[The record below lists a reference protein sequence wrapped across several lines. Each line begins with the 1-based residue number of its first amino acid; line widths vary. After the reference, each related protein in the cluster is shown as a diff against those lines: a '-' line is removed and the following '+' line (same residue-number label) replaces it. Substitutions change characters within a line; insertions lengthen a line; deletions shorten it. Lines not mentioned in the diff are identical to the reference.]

1 LKNEKMKTEQ
11 NNQSNELN
19 ESNMQIKPKKTIAK
33 KIWVVT
39 KKNPFTTILLIVL
52 IAFISW
58 STIKMNYDKY
68 QFEKDKIQIIENYT
82 SKIDSIKLNNIQFS
96 STVFSWSVRSELI
109 RQNME
114 NLNQLFTYYVKNSS
128 VNLVQLVDLKENKII
143 ISTNKQFEGE
153 LFTLTTSVNLNKQTT
168 VITDSKTIIYTP
180 IMGFNDAIGLL
191 IVSVDK

>member
-1 LKNEKMKTEQ
+1 MKTGQ

-128 VNLVQLVDLKENKII
+128 TNLVQLVDLKENKII

-153 LFTLTTSVNLNKQTT
+153 LFTLTTSVDLNKQTT
-168 VITDSKTIIYTP
+168 VNTDSKTIIYTP

>member
-1 LKNEKMKTEQ
+1 MKTEQ

-82 SKIDSIKLNNIQFS
+82 SKIDSIKLNNILFS

>member
-1 LKNEKMKTEQ
+1 MNTGQ
-11 NNQSNELN
+11 NNQNNELN
-19 ESNMQIKPKKTIAK
+19 ESNMQNKPQKALAK
-33 KIWVVT
+33 KIWEVA

-128 VNLVQLVDLKENKII
+128 TNLVQLVDLKENKII

-153 LFTLTTSVNLNKQTT
+153 LFTLTTSVDLNKQTT
-168 VITDSKTIIYTP
+168 VNTDSKTIIYTP

>member
-1 LKNEKMKTEQ
+1 MKTEQ

-128 VNLVQLVDLKENKII
+128 TNLVQLVDLKENKII

-153 LFTLTTSVNLNKQTT
+153 LFTLTTSVDLNKQTT
-168 VITDSKTIIYTP
+168 VNTDSKTIIYTP

>member
-82 SKIDSIKLNNIQFS
+82 SKIDSIKLNNILFS